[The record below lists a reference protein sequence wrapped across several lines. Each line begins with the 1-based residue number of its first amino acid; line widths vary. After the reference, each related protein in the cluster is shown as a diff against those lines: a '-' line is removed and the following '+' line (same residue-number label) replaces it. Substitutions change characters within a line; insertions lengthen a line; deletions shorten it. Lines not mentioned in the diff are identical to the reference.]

1 MVIFLCTGAI
11 ASSNVRDLLQLLHFD
26 NESTAKKFNYLF
38 SRSNENG
45 FKSRRKKLC
54 QSAWP
59 FYSAT
64 DNVDK
69 GNTNI
74 SFQGLFSS
82 EKTGLI
88 KGRPI
93 FSKESPK
100 GSYFSFFFNLV
111 PIHSLPHAS
120 TIQVHIYLVWITV
133 IVFGAYMTNS
143 DRLRNHPARS
153 VYIPSM
159 ASLLINFPLIS
170 NQNFGLFPRQI
181 AEKSKAFWFLVVAL
195 HYSCFVIFFCH
206 I

>member
-1 MVIFLCTGAI
+1 MVIFLCTSDI

-133 IVFGAYMTNS
+133 IVF
-143 DRLRNHPARS
+143 RPLRNHPLCLHS
-153 VYIPSM
+153 KHGESPNKFSF
-159 ASLLINFPLIS
+159 NFEPKLRTFS
-170 NQNFGLFPRQI
+170 WTN
-181 AEKSKAFWFLVVAL
+181 S
-195 HYSCFVIFFCH
+195 
-206 I
+206 